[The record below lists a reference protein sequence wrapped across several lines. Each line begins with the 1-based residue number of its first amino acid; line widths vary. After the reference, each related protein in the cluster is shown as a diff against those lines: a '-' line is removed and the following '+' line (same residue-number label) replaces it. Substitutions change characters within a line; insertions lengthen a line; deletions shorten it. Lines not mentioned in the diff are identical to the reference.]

1 MEFDWNPIKASSNVA
16 KHGIDFDTATEIF
29 EDPDLFVI
37 VDSRV
42 YGERRYQAIGASGG
56 VILFVAYTMRGEDV
70 CRIISARRA
79 NSRERAA
86 YTVQTGRRSQ
96 A

>member
-1 MEFDWNPIKASSNVA
+1 MWNSNGTP
-16 KHGIDFDTATEIF
+16 HGIDFDTATEIF

-37 VDSRV
+37 IDSRI

-79 NSRERAA
+79 NRRERAA
-86 YTVQTGRRSQ
+86 YTVQTRTRSQ
-96 A
+96 T

>member
-1 MEFDWNPIKASSNVA
+1 VEFEWNPAKASSNVE

-42 YGERRYQAIGASGG
+42 YGERRY
-56 VILFVAYTMRGEDV
+56 
-70 CRIISARRA
+70 
-79 NSRERAA
+79 SRERAA
-86 YTVQTGRRSQ
+86 YTVQAGRRSQ